1 MGSTGSTMML
11 LFATEFP
18 SDHGQDPIV
27 FLKIVREWI
36 LATEGTALTEADLEA
51 FTESDD
57 LAVTATDEHVRLLR
71 VRLPDNESAAVGY
84 AREEGPLKWATSL
97 VFSRDEDD
105 TWVSVRVSVDARER
119 GVAVPPAKKPIIVH
133 TLLDEL
139 GGAMDGA
146 LAARTSPVR
155 MSDMDMGLA
164 TRCVTADAGCRL
176 PVVYVSVDQTGG
188 HVLHV
193 DALAL
198 ALAGIAHVLVEPDR
212 AFSMQLKHLSG
223 SRNVYGGTIGVHWP
237 DGSGRRPFFVG
248 GPFRTAADLG
258 PAIIEEIRR
267 FLVQR
272 LPLPRCAWSAV
283 AQLHAQLAAP
293 ALKADQAE
301 A

>member
-1 MGSTGSTMML
+1 MML

-18 SDHGQDPIV
+18 IDHGQDPIV

-36 LATEGTALTEADLEA
+36 LANEGTALSEPDLEA
-51 FTESDD
+51 FTDRHD
-57 LAVTATDEHVRLLR
+57 LAVTAGDEHVRLLR
-71 VRLPDNESAAVGY
+71 VSEPGNDSVAVGY

-97 VFSRDEDD
+97 VFSRDYDD

-119 GVAVPPAKKPIIVH
+119 GLAVPQARKPLIVH

-146 LAARTSPVR
+146 LAARTTPVR
-155 MSDMDMGLA
+155 LSDLDLELA
-164 TRCVTADAGCRL
+164 VRCVTGEAGCRL

-198 ALAGIAHVLVEPDR
+198 ALAGTAHVLVEPDR
-212 AFSMQLKHLSG
+212 MFSMQLKHMSG

-237 DGSGRRPFFVG
+237 DGNGRRPFFVG
-248 GPFRTAADLG
+248 GAFRTAADLG

-267 FLVQR
+267 ALVGR
-272 LPLPRCAWSAV
+272 TPLPRCAWSTV
-283 AQLHAQLAAP
+283 AQAHARLAAP
-293 ALKADQAE
+293 ALKAQEAE
-301 A
+301 G

>member
-1 MGSTGSTMML
+1 ML

-18 SDHGQDPIV
+18 IDHGQDPIV

-36 LATEGTALTEADLEA
+36 LATEGTALSEADLEA
-51 FTESDD
+51 FIERDD
-57 LAVTATDEHVRLLR
+57 LAVTAADEHVRLLR
-71 VRLPDNESAAVGY
+71 VSLPGNDSVAVGY

-97 VFSRDEDD
+97 VFSRDTED

-119 GVAVPPAKKPIIVH
+119 GVAVPQAKKPIIVH

-139 GGAMDGA
+139 GGAMDGE
-146 LAARTSPVR
+146 LAARTTPVR
-155 MSDMDMGLA
+155 LSDLDLDLA
-164 TRCVTADAGCRL
+164 ARCVAAEAGCRL
-176 PVVYVSVDQTGG
+176 PVVYASVDQTGG

-212 AFSMQLKHLSG
+212 MFSMQLKHMSG

-248 GPFRTAADLG
+248 GAFRTAADLG

-267 FLVQR
+267 YLVMRPQTPR
-272 LPLPRCAWSAV
+272 LAWSTV
-283 AQLHAQLAAP
+283 AQVHARQAAP
-293 ALKADQAE
+293 VLKTDEAE
-301 A
+301 G